1 MDATD
6 VRIFCELAYQDTG
19 FRAFTRKPLT
29 PPEIARKLRLD
40 EKTVRLRVRRMEE
53 SGFIKYYQATP
64 ELAAF
69 GLRCLALYRF
79 EAMNVAT
86 KISAIQHARGLP
98 GVLQAFDYLGPTFSV
113 SLVGASSAELQRLAE
128 EIAGRFELR
137 KQGLGEEEIG
147 ERHAHPD
154 RIGWRIIERLRYNAR
169 ASHKEVAE
177 GLSITPRM
185 AEYRT
190 RKLLDSGAVLVR
202 AVINPQR
209 QEGLVFY
216 ELGVTTDL
224 GKHAAVVNAVRKRF
238 GERLWSTQE
247 SPSGVLLLSLF
258 GFTLAEPEEAAMEIE
273 AMPGVRWC
281 SILILKEVL
290 EPARPNW
297 IDVLIQ
303 EEITSARQ
311 GGGSREPARPP

>member
-1 MDATD
+1 LDATD
-6 VRIFCELAYQDTG
+6 VRIFCELAYPDTG
-19 FRAFTRKPLT
+19 SRAFTRKPLT
-29 PPEIARKLRLD
+29 PAEIARKLRLD

-64 ELAAF
+64 ELAVF
-69 GLRCLALYRF
+69 GLRSLALYRF

-98 GVLQAFDYLGPTFSV
+98 GVLQGFDYLGPTFSV
-113 SLVGASSAELQRLAE
+113 SLVGASSAELHRLAE
-128 EIAGRFELR
+128 EIAGRSELR

-147 ERHAHPD
+147 EPHAHPD

-177 GLSITPRM
+177 ELSITPRM

-247 SPSGVLLLSLF
+247 SPSGVLLLNLF
-258 GFTLAEPEEAAMEIE
+258 GFTLGEPEEAAMEIE
-273 AMPGVRWC
+273 AMLGVRWC
-281 SILILKEVL
+281 SILILKEFL
-290 EPARPNW
+290 EPTRPNW
-297 IDVLIQ
+297 IDILIQ
-303 EEITSARQ
+303 REIAATRGAKNRV
-311 GGGSREPARPP
+311 GVG